1 MGNNI
6 QSSASCPSNPSHKM
20 SGTSKVLHNR
30 GGGPPIISMNSVE
43 ESASPTK
50 ACSDHDNDDLSKSST
65 HHQYGPFV
73 ASYSNL
79 EQRDTVIE
87 KLFTWCPNKF
97 WMKTFLQKILN
108 SREIRILKIS
118 QKISSN

>member
-1 MGNNI
+1 
-6 QSSASCPSNPSHKM
+6 
-20 SGTSKVLHNR
+20 
-30 GGGPPIISMNSVE
+30 MNSVE

-87 KLFTWCPNKF
+87 KLFN
-97 WMKTFLQKILN
+97 MVSQQILDFY
-108 SREIRILKIS
+108 RKYQIHAKLEF
-118 QKISSN
+118 